1 MNEAAAQLTFR
12 KPILLMRRDE
22 LFPLARQ
29 VVRDSG
35 YQYSKGHS
43 RSQFQVLLVFFC
55 HFGFKN
61 ISSSFQSGSQNDLVD
76 SWRDESSEATGV
88 SSQTTSE
95 AIAGANARWNTPPA
109 PTSQRHLSAEYPFHK
124 NLCMPPQGINFDLTH
139 KRG

>member
-1 MNEAAAQLTFR
+1 MVS
-12 KPILLMRRDE
+12 
-22 LFPLARQ
+22 LA
-29 VVRDSG
+29 
-35 YQYSKGHS
+35 
-43 RSQFQVLLVFFC
+43 FFC
-55 HFGFKN
+55 HIGYFMLFSTIVAYFLRLLANFMTIGHPFLKKYRIFGGFLPFWLRN

-139 KRG
+139 KRGE